1 MPVYSNAILSVIC
14 LHLFINYKDFQNP
27 FLLNYPVLSL
37 HHILLNFSIFQD
49 MYSFTSIKEFKYF
62 LLVMPFCYVVHG
74 CM

>member
-49 MYSFTSIKEFKYF
+49 TYSFTSIKEFKYF